1 MSPVTSRSCLV
12 DELGESKTQA
22 HTKEIPMFIASFIMI
37 GLVMSLYLA
46 DIATVN
52 EL

>member
-1 MSPVTSRSCLV
+1 
-12 DELGESKTQA
+12 
-22 HTKEIPMFIASFIMI
+22 MFIASFMMI